1 MTRVCILGAALDT
14 GNMGVSALGES
25 VIALVRRE
33 APDAEILFFA
43 GRRTPAPYCPEI
55 DGLKMNIG
63 VVNFRMSPMAR
74 FGEHLFGLVLMSIL
88 YRSIPIQRIRG
99 SILRANSRLK
109 VLSEVDIACDIR
121 GGDSFSDIYGLQRLI
136 FGSLPAFVILM
147 LGKRLVFLPQTY
159 GPYRSL
165 LSRQIA
171 RFLFRRAE
179 IILSRDY
186 ESIRVVE
193 ELLVRGKNRTTVRF
207 CPDVAIC
214 LNPAT
219 SRKVEIR
226 PPLPETADPIFGLNV
241 SGLLFNGGFDK
252 RNTFGLRLDYR
263 AFVHSLVLEVM
274 RRTTARILLVPHT
287 FAPPGDVE
295 SDPEACEMVIRKL
308 GERYADRIHRVEGIY
323 GPAEM
328 KGIIGQCNFF
338 VGSRM
343 HACIASLSQGI
354 PTIGVAYSRKFRGV
368 FGSLGLGQMVVD
380 ALEMDH
386 EAATEKIL
394 HEFLEGD
401 RNREERWR
409 QICLARER
417 VRNIFRDLLTIA

>member
-1 MTRVCILGAALDT
+1 
-14 GNMGVSALGES
+14 
-25 VIALVRRE
+25 
-33 APDAEILFFA
+33 
-43 GRRTPAPYCPEI
+43 
-55 DGLKMNIG
+55 
-63 VVNFRMSPMAR
+63 
-74 FGEHLFGLVLMSIL
+74 
-88 YRSIPIQRIRG
+88 
-99 SILRANSRLK
+99 
-109 VLSEVDIACDIR
+109 
-121 GGDSFSDIYGLQRLI
+121 
-136 FGSLPAFVILM
+136 
-147 LGKRLVFLPQTY
+147 
-159 GPYRSL
+159 
-165 LSRQIA
+165 
-171 RFLFRRAE
+171 
-179 IILSRDY
+179 
-186 ESIRVVE
+186 
-193 ELLVRGKNRTTVRF
+193 
-207 CPDVAIC
+207 
-214 LNPAT
+214 
-219 SRKVEIR
+219 
-226 PPLPETADPIFGLNV
+226 
-241 SGLLFNGGFDK
+241 
-252 RNTFGLRLDYR
+252 
-263 AFVHSLVLEVM
+263 M